1 MKKVA
6 VNTVRKPVGQI
17 LIDEGV
23 LAEQQLQEGLR
34 AQAESGGALGDML
47 IELGFIGRDEL
58 IKALA
63 TQYGLKFVNIS
74 DVDFPPELIAQISP
88 SIACVYRVV
97 PASMENGVLTVAMAD
112 PLNIRVLDDLRF
124 MLNMRVEGAVADPAV
139 VNRIIEE
146 HYASKT
152 ESLQELIDSI
162 SQDIPV
168 AGIPDLTDQT
178 AIDIGTLK
186 QVANLPPIMKLVNLV
201 LLQAIR
207 DQSSD
212 VHFEPFEDQYR
223 IRYRIDG
230 VLYEMPPPPR
240 HLGAAIS
247 SRAKVMAEMQIEER
261 RLPQDGRIALN
272 VAGNPIDVRV
282 STLPTMFGESVV
294 MRILD
299 RSVVELNV
307 ENLGLRQEDL
317 EDSYR
322 LLRKPNGIVLVTG
335 PTGCGKTTTLYA
347 FLNYLNT
354 VGVKIV
360 TTEDPVEYDLA
371 GVTQVQINERIGL
384 TFSRCL
390 RSILRQDPDKI
401 LVGEVR
407 DLATAQMAIQASLTG
422 HLVLTTL
429 HTNDA
434 PTAVTRLV
442 DLGVEPYLLTATIE
456 GIMAQRLVRKVCS
469 RCKRPY
475 TPSPEEL
482 MELGLRGEDVE
493 GKQFFKGM
501 GCPICKNTGYRGRTA
516 IFEILVLNDEI
527 KRLVLSNASTSELRE
542 AAIRNGMRTL
552 RDSGLLA
559 VFDGTTTVEEVA
571 KETVFVQIG

>member
-1 MKKVA
+1 MA
-6 VNTVRKPVGQI
+6 VGTARKQIGQI
-17 LIDEGV
+17 LVEEGV
-23 LAEQQLQEGLR
+23 LSDEQRQEGLR
-34 AQAESGGALGDML
+34 VQAESGGALGDTL
-47 IELGFIGRDEL
+47 VELGFISRDEL
-58 IKALA
+58 TRALA
-63 TQYGLKFVNIS
+63 KQYGLKSVEIS
-74 DVDFPPELIAQISP
+74 DVDFPPELLAQISP

-124 MLNMRVEGAVADPAV
+124 MLNMPVEGAVADPVV
-139 VNRIIEE
+139 VNKIIEE
-146 HYASKT
+146 HYASQT
-152 ESLQELIDSI
+152 ESLQELIDNI
-162 SQDIPV
+162 TEDVPTD
-168 AGIPDLTDQT
+168 GIPNLADQSS
-178 AIDIGTLK
+178 IDIGTLRE
-186 QVANLPPIMKLVNLV
+186 VANLPPIIKLVNLV

-247 SRAKVMAEMQIEER
+247 SRAKVMAEMMIEER
-261 RLPQDGRIALN
+261 RLPQDGRIELN
-272 VAGNPIDVRV
+272 VAGNPIDIRV

-294 MRILD
+294 MRVLD
-299 RSVVELNV
+299 RSVVELNI
-307 ENLGLRQEDL
+307 ENLGLRPDDL
-317 EDSYR
+317 EASYR

-347 FLNYLNT
+347 YLSYLNS
-354 VGVKIV
+354 VGVKII

-371 GVTQVQINERIGL
+371 GITQVQINERIGL

-407 DLATAQMAIQASLTG
+407 DLDTAEMAIQASLTG
-422 HLVLTTL
+422 HLVLSTL

-442 DLGVEPYLLTATIE
+442 DLGVEPYLLTATVE
-456 GIMAQRLVRKVCS
+456 AFVAQRLVRKICTK
-469 RCKRPY
+469 CKRPY
-475 TPSPEEL
+475 TPTAEEL
-482 MELGLRGEDVE
+482 MELGLRQEEVE
-493 GKQFFKGM
+493 GKQFFKGI
-501 GCPICKNTGYRGRTA
+501 GCPLCKNTGYRGRTA
-516 IFEILVLNDEI
+516 IFEILALNDEV
-527 KRLVLSNASTSELRE
+527 KKLVLSNASTSELRE

-552 RDSGLLA
+552 RESGLLA
-559 VFDGTTTVEEVA
+559 VFDGITTIEEVA
-571 KETVFVQIG
+571 KETVFVQLA

>member
-6 VNTVRKPVGQI
+6 VDTVRKPVGQI
-17 LIDEGV
+17 LIGEGV
-23 LAEQQLQEGLR
+23 LSEEQLQEGLR

-124 MLNMRVEGAVADPAV
+124 MLNMRVEGAVADPVV

-178 AIDIGTLK
+178 TIDIGTLK
-186 QVANLPPIMKLVNLV
+186 QVVNLPPIMKLVNLV

-240 HLGAAIS
+240 RLGAAIS
-247 SRAKVMAEMQIEER
+247 SRAKVMAEMRIEER

-299 RSVVELNV
+299 RSVVELNI

-317 EDSYR
+317 QDSYR

-407 DLATAQMAIQASLTG
+407 DLDTAQMAIQASLTG

-475 TPSPEEL
+475 TPSPQEL
-482 MELGLRGEDVE
+482 MELGLREEDVE
-493 GKQFFKGM
+493 GKQFFKGI

-559 VFDGTTTVEEVA
+559 VFDGTTTIEEVA

>member
-6 VNTVRKPVGQI
+6 VDTVRKPVGQI
-17 LIDEGV
+17 LIGEGV
-23 LAEQQLQEGLR
+23 LTEEQLQEGLR

-124 MLNMRVEGAVADPAV
+124 MLNMRVEGAVADPVV

-178 AIDIGTLK
+178 TIDIGTLK
-186 QVANLPPIMKLVNLV
+186 QVVNLPPIMKLVNLV

-240 HLGAAIS
+240 RLGAAIS
-247 SRAKVMAEMQIEER
+247 SRAKVMAEMRIEER

-299 RSVVELNV
+299 RSVVELNI

-317 EDSYR
+317 QDSYR

-407 DLATAQMAIQASLTG
+407 DLDTAQMAIQASLTG

-475 TPSPEEL
+475 TPSPQEL
-482 MELGLRGEDVE
+482 MELGLREEDVE
-493 GKQFFKGM
+493 GKQFFKGI

-559 VFDGTTTVEEVA
+559 VFDGTTTIEEVA